1 MRRDMIGLFIG
12 VISMAVGV
20 AAAQHSPGQVRTGL
34 QTPIRTGLQTPIRT
48 GFQTPLR
55 TTAGSYGGLTPGVGS
70 SVFHGGRYFPSYYY
84 TSGTSLSINGDGFSV
99 SLNGGLAGGL
109 AGQLG
114 YSTIAGNAYGG
125 YYGNS
130 TTCVAV
136 QDADAVL
143 ANLPANVLNQ
153 VTVLRG
159 ADYGWDYDVICL
171 PDSGGYYTNYPRY
184 GYGYGYGWYPPGNTY
199 YRSGQSVAN
208 ATSGWGR
215 LSQPNTSSAAT
226 QAPAQPVE
234 PPTAI
239 EVARVSLA
247 LGNLESAEEQYRKH
261 LKENPDDSQ
270 ALREFALVMFDA
282 ERPEEGFAAMR
293 KAYRDDPE
301 LASKPMNL
309 RAYGFDGPRIR
320 RLMGKVSPAANS
332 IKSSSGWLSLAV
344 VLQGQD
350 KARAARRMLDKAEAL
365 GLDIEIVTALRTK
378 LDS

>member
-1 MRRDMIGLFIG
+1 MRRDMIGLLIG

-20 AAAQHSPGQVRTGL
+20 AAAQNHPGQVRTGL
-34 QTPIRTGLQTPIRT
+34 QTPVRT

-55 TTAGSYGGLTPGVGS
+55 TTGGNYGRLTPHAGSVFSSGGS
-70 SVFHGGRYFPSYYY
+70 YFPSYYY

-99 SLNGGLAGGL
+99 SLNGGLAG
-109 AGQLG
+109 QLG
-114 YSTIAGNAYGG
+114 YSSIAGNAYGG

-136 QDADAVL
+136 QDADTVL
-143 ANLPANVLNQ
+143 ANLPSNVVNQ

-159 ADYGWDYDVICL
+159 ADYGWDYDVVCL
-171 PDSGGYYTNYPRY
+171 PDSGGYYYTNYPR
-184 GYGYGYGWYPPGNTY
+184 YGYGYGWYPPGNTY
-199 YRSGQSVAN
+199 YRSGQPVAN
-208 ATSGWGR
+208 ATSGWGT
-215 LSQPNTSSAAT
+215 LSQPNAGSAAS
-226 QAPAQPVE
+226 QAPAQPAE

-320 RLMGKVSPAANS
+320 RLMGKVSPAANQ
-332 IKSSSGWLSLAV
+332 IKSSSGWLALAV

-350 KARAARRMLDKAEAL
+350 KARAARRMLEKAEAL
-365 GLDIEIVTALRTK
+365 GLEAEIVTALRAK

>member
-1 MRRDMIGLFIG
+1 MRREMIGLFVVG
-12 VISMAVGV
+12 VISMTVGV
-20 AAAQHSPGQVRTGL
+20 AAAQHHAGQV
-34 QTPIRTGLQTPIRT
+34 RTGLQTPIRT

-55 TTAGSYGGLTPGVGS
+55 TTAGNYGRLTPQTGS
-70 SVFHGGRYFPSYYY
+70 GFHRGGGYFPSYYY
-84 TSGTSLSINGDGFSV
+84 GSGTSLGFNGDGFSV
-99 SLNGGLAGGL
+99 SLNGGL

-114 YSTIAGNAYGG
+114 YSTIAGNAYGS
-125 YYGNS
+125 YYSNSYGNSYGTS

-136 QDADAVL
+136 QDANVVL
-143 ANLPANVLNQ
+143 SNLPTNVRDQ
-153 VTVLRG
+153 TTVLRG

-171 PDSGGYYTNYPRY
+171 PESGGYNNNYPR
-184 GYGYGYGWYPPGNTY
+184 YGYGYGWYPPGNTY

-208 ATSGWGR
+208 ATNGWGR
-215 LSQPNTSSAAT
+215 LSQPNAGSTAT
-226 QAPAQPVE
+226 QTPAKPAV

-247 LGNLESAEEQYRKH
+247 LGNLDSAEEQYRKH

-282 ERPEEGFAAMR
+282 ERPEEGFAALR

-320 RLMGKVSPAANS
+320 RLMGKVSPASNR
-332 IKSSSGWLSLAV
+332 IKSSSGWLALAV
-344 VLQGQD
+344 VLQGQGKD
-350 KARAARRMLDKAEAL
+350 RAARRMLDKAEAL
-365 GLDIEIVTALRTK
+365 GLDAEIVTALRAK